1 MGLDQLLKPASIA
14 AGSTTSISITNASP
28 PFGPPWQC
36 KRPVMLR
43 QCDTHNVRQHIDP
56 AKENKMSRYRRRQ
69 VLLYKM
75 VSYIQALIFL
85 GTFLAGPMV
94 MLWII
99 YERR

>member
-1 MGLDQLLKPASIA
+1 VSGSIE
-14 AGSTTSISITNASP
+14 IP
-28 PFGPPWQC
+28 P
-36 KRPVMLR
+36 
-43 QCDTHNVRQHIDP
+43 
-56 AKENKMSRYRRRQ
+56 KENKMSRYRRRQ